1 LQQFYFR
8 PFTLISIK
16 QAKRIVIKLG
26 TGILTTGIG
35 DLDKACIQSL
45 CRQVKLLRNEGIE
58 VILVSSGAIG
68 LGMGK
73 LSLRQ
78 RPKDLTMLQA
88 CASLG
93 QTVLINN
100 WQQGFDPH
108 ALLVAQILLTREDL
122 RAKHRYDAIFN
133 TVERLLAK
141 GVIPIVNE
149 NDAISA
155 AEIKFGDN
163 DTLSALVAGVT
174 NADQLFIL
182 SNVSGLIDFQGTG
195 EVVPYVEKITA
206 EIEAMAQ
213 GTNQVT
219 SVGGMISKLSAAK
232 IAHRFGCGVT
242 IANGQDSKLF
252 DKLLSGEPV
261 GTYLAPHSMPV
272 KSHKRWI
279 ANLDEASGTL
289 TIDAGA
295 ATAIQESGKSLL
307 LAGITGCEGI
317 FEAGDLVKVQLQEGS
332 VIAHGLSMVDSEDI
346 MRMLNVAL
354 DNRTVQNTTSNV
366 IVHRDKLVLL
376 N

>member
-1 LQQFYFR
+1 LVF
-8 PFTLISIK
+8 IK

-35 DLDKACIQSL
+35 NLDKACIQSL
-45 CRQVKLLRNEGIE
+45 CRQVKLLRDEGIE

-73 LSLRQ
+73 LSLKQ

-93 QTVLINN
+93 QTILINN
-100 WQQGFDPH
+100 WQQGFDSYG
-108 ALLVAQILLTREDL
+108 LLVAQILLTREDL
-122 RAKHRYDAIFN
+122 RAKHRYNAIFN
-133 TVERLLAK
+133 TIERLLAK
-141 GVIPIVNE
+141 NVIPIVNE
-149 NDAISA
+149 NDAVSA
-155 AEIKFGDN
+155 TEIKFGDN
-163 DTLSALVAGVT
+163 DMLSALVAGVT

-182 SNVSGLIDFQGTG
+182 SNIPGLIDFQGTG
-195 EVVPYVEKITA
+195 EVVPYIEKVTA
-206 EIEAMAQ
+206 NIEAMAQ

-242 IANGQDSKLF
+242 IADGQDNKLF
-252 DKLLSGEPV
+252 DKLLSGKSV
-261 GTYLAPHSMPV
+261 GTYFAPHETPV

-279 ANLDEASGTL
+279 ATLDETSGTL

-295 ATAIQESGKSLL
+295 AKAIQESGKSLL
-307 LAGITGCEGI
+307 LAGITACEGI
-317 FEAGDLVKVQLQEGS
+317 FEAGDLVKVQLPEGL
-332 VIAHGLSMVDSEDI
+332 VIAHGLSTVNSEEI
-346 MRMLNVAL
+346 LCMLKSTPR
-354 DNRTVQNTTSNV
+354 DREIQNAGSNV

-376 N
+376 D

>member
-1 LQQFYFR
+1 MIPIR
-8 PFTLISIK
+8 
-16 QAKRIVIKLG
+16 QAKRVVIKLG

-35 DLDKACIQSL
+35 DLDKSCIQSL
-45 CRQVKLLRNEGIE
+45 CSQVKRLRDEGIE

-73 LSLRQ
+73 LSLKQ
-78 RPKDLTMLQA
+78 RPKDLTLLQA

-93 QTVLINN
+93 QTILMNN
-100 WQQGFDPH
+100 WQQGFDPY

-122 RAKHRYDAIFN
+122 RAKHRYNAIFH
-133 TVERLLAK
+133 TIERLLAK
-141 GVIPIVNE
+141 GVIPVVNE

-182 SNVSGLIDFQGTG
+182 SNIPGLIDFKGTG
-195 EVVPYVEKITA
+195 EVVPQVDKITPK
-206 EIEAMAQ
+206 IEAMAQ
-213 GTNQVT
+213 GTDQTT

-242 IANGQDSKLF
+242 IADGHDHSLF
-252 DKLLSGEPV
+252 ERLLAGEHV
-261 GTYLAPHSMPV
+261 GTYFAPHSMPV

-279 ANLDEASGTL
+279 ATLDEACGTL
-289 TIDAGA
+289 IIDAGA
-295 ATAIQESGKSLL
+295 GAAIQESGKSLL
-307 LAGITGCEGI
+307 LAGITACEGN
-317 FEAGDLVKVQLQEGS
+317 FEAGDLVKIQLPEGF
-332 VIAHGLSMVDSEDI
+332 VIAHGLCMVDSEELS
-346 MRMLNVAL
+346 RMLSL
-354 DNRTVQNTTSNV
+354 TRDNHKVRDTNANV

>member
-1 LQQFYFR
+1 MVF
-8 PFTLISIK
+8 IK

-26 TGILTTGIG
+26 TGVLTTGIG

-45 CRQVKLLRNEGIE
+45 CRQVKLLRDKGIE

-108 ALLVAQILLTREDL
+108 HLLVAQILLTREDL
-122 RAKHRYDAIFN
+122 RAKHRYNAIFN
-133 TVERLLAK
+133 TIERLLAK

-149 NDAISA
+149 NDAVSA
-155 AEIKFGDN
+155 TEIKFGDN
-163 DTLSALVAGVT
+163 DMLSALVAGVT
-174 NADQLFIL
+174 NADHLFIL
-182 SNVSGLIDFQGTG
+182 SNVPGLIDFQGTG
-195 EVVPYVEKITA
+195 KVVPRVEKITTD
-206 EIEAMAQ
+206 IEAMAQ

-242 IANGQDSKLF
+242 IADGQNSELF
-252 DKLLSGEPV
+252 DKLLSGESV
-261 GTYLAPHSMPV
+261 GTYLAPHAMPV

-279 ANLDEASGTL
+279 ATLDEANGTL
-289 TIDAGA
+289 IIDAGA
-295 ATAIQESGKSLL
+295 AKAIQESGKSLL
-307 LAGITGCEGI
+307 LAGITACEGI
-317 FEAGDLVKVQLQEGS
+317 FEAGDLVKVQLPEGL
-332 VIAHGLSMVDSEDI
+332 VIAHGLSMVASEDI
-346 MRMLNVAL
+346 VDMLNGTL
-354 DNRTVQNTTSNV
+354 DNRKVHNTSPNV

>member
-1 LQQFYFR
+1 MVF
-8 PFTLISIK
+8 IK
-16 QAKRIVIKLG
+16 QAKRVVIKLG
-26 TGILTTGIG
+26 TGVLTTGVG
-35 DLDKACIQSL
+35 DLDKNCIQSL
-45 CRQVKLLRNEGIE
+45 CRQVKLLRDQGIE

-78 RPKDLTMLQA
+78 RPRDLTLLQA

-93 QTVLINN
+93 QTILINN
-100 WQQGFDPH
+100 WQQGFDPYN
-108 ALLVAQILLTREDL
+108 LLVAQILLTREDL
-122 RAKHRYDAIFN
+122 RAKHRYNAIFN

-141 GVIPIVNE
+141 GVVPIVNE

-182 SNVSGLIDFQGTG
+182 SNIPGLIDLKGTG
-195 EVVPYVEKITA
+195 KVVSLVEKITP

-213 GTNQVT
+213 GTNQAT

-232 IAHRFGCGVT
+232 TAHRFGCGVT
-242 IANGQDSKLF
+242 IADGHDSTLF
-252 DKLLSGEPV
+252 EKLLAGEHI
-261 GTYLAPHSMPV
+261 GTYFPPHSTPV
-272 KSHKRWI
+272 KPHKRWI
-279 ANLDEASGTL
+279 ATLDEACGIL

-295 ATAIQESGKSLL
+295 TEAILKSGKSLL
-307 LAGITGCEGI
+307 LAGIIQCEGN
-317 FEAGDLVKVQLQEGS
+317 FDAGDLVKIKSEQGPVF
-332 VIAHGLSMVDSEDI
+332 AHGLCRINSADLTYE
-346 MRMLNVAL
+346 LE
-354 DNRTVQNTTSNV
+354 TSSAKKGPHKNISSV

-376 N
+376 K